1 MGEGPLHFTPVS
13 HMVNG
18 GGPAVG
24 GLMPQSQGYIKN
36 GNTFYSD
43 GSMMTNTTTTSTQ
56 VANKLKQKQHLQLSL
71 VGKAPNVQQARDR
84 AEQQQQVLGVNR
96 GGPIKATRYAVMQK
110 ESSNRDLNQA

>member
-18 GGPAVG
+18 GGPSVG
-24 GLMPQSQGYIKN
+24 GIPQPQSYVKN

-71 VGKAPNVQQARDR
+71 VGKAPNGQ
-84 AEQQQQVLGVNR
+84 
-96 GGPIKATRYAVMQK
+96 
-110 ESSNRDLNQA
+110 